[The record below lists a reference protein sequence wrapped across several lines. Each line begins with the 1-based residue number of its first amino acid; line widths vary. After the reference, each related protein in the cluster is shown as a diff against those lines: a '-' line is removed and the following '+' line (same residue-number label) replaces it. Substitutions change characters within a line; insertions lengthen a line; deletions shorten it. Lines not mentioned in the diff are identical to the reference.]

1 MVARALAV
9 AVVAGAV
16 LALTVLAVLATQQSH
31 EIKPEGAAQLAGR
44 KLVWT
49 EENGSAVR
57 DLELYVDVEPV
68 RTLRPRPGVYVYET
82 PVLPLSDGATWER
95 WVYNVTCAGD
105 VCTIVRTVYT
115 YIVQVGRTME
125 SLPRVETYVVKNGT
139 LWELQM
145 ESGNWTFMSNRVVP
159 PVSKLSVFMM
169 VAPPFFAY
177 VEAGRRFTVTYTYN
191 STFLTPRSHGA
202 DHTWS
207 IHNTVRETFQVDR
220 NTIECDGPTGRCYVV
235 RARTTETYRDVLR
248 YDDGRRKEGG
258 GRYEYEYVW
267 LVDMSG
273 VVVKA
278 EKRERGT
285 LMVTFTLVEWR

>member
-31 EIKPEGAAQLAGR
+31 EIKPEDAAQLAGR

-82 PVLPLSDGATWER
+82 PVLPLSDGAMWER

-115 YIVQVGRTME
+115 YIVQGGRTME
-125 SLPRVETYVVKNGT
+125 SLPRVETYVVRNGT

-145 ESGNWTFMSNRVVP
+145 ESGNWTFISNRVVP
-159 PVSKLSVFMM
+159 PVSKLSVCML

-177 VEAGRRFTVTYTYN
+177 VEAGRRFTVTYSYN
-191 STFLTPRSHGA
+191 GTFLTPRSLGA

-207 IHNTVRETFQVDR
+207 IHNTVRETFQVDK
-220 NTIECDGPTGRCYVV
+220 NTVKCDGPTGLCYVV
-235 RARTTETYRDVLR
+235 RSRATESYRDVLR
-248 YDDGRRKEGG
+248 YNDGRRKEGG
-258 GRYEYEYVW
+258 GRFEYEFVW

-285 LMVTFTLVEWR
+285 LTVTFTLVEWR

>member
-31 EIKPEGAAQLAGR
+31 EIKPEDAPQLAGR

-82 PVLPLSDGATWER
+82 PVLPLSDGAMWER
-95 WVYNVTCAGD
+95 YVYNVTCAGD

-115 YIVQVGRTME
+115 YIAQGGRTME
-125 SLPRVETYVVKNGT
+125 SLPRVETYVVRNGT

-145 ESGNWTFMSNRVVP
+145 ESGNWTFIFNRVVP
-159 PVSKLSVFMM
+159 PVSKLSVCML

-191 STFLTPRSHGA
+191 GTFLTPRSLGA

-207 IHNTVRETFQVDR
+207 IHNTVKETFQVDR
-220 NTIECDGPTGRCYVV
+220 NTIKCDGPTGHCYVV

-258 GRYEYEYVW
+258 GRFEYEYVW

-285 LMVTFTLVEWR
+285 LTVAYKLVEWR